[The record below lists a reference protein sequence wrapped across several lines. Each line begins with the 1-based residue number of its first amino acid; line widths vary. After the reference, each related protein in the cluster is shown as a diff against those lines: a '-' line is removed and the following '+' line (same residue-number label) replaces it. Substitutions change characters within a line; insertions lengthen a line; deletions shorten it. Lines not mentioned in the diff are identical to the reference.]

1 MRREVLKR
9 SRSNSYMNDRQT
21 SKTGGTGRQWPRVKR
36 RALRIGFALVVT
48 LVGVVLSFWWMDRY
62 VTVLAWPAIG
72 LAQAGINYAW
82 LIIPSLFAGWLYW
95 IGRQTFRQG
104 WLRFSFMTVLLVAS
118 YCLLARW
125 FLTGTPSP
133 QPLSDRFAGDGSMQL
148 AYRQAYDAGFR
159 DGMVGMLRS
168 YCFMP
173 EAETLGSYEG
183 AYAGMQVWSRMWG
196 KSLSNHEERLMRG
209 WAGIDGVDLKVSE

>member
-1 MRREVLKR
+1 MSDEQRLMT
-9 SRSNSYMNDRQT
+9 SGDRCRW
-21 SKTGGTGRQWPRVKR
+21 SCLRL
-36 RALRIGFALVVT
+36 RALRICFALVVT

-62 VTVLAWPAIG
+62 VTVLAWPAIA
-72 LAQAGINYAW
+72 LAQLGIKYSW

-95 IGRQTFRQG
+95 VGRQTFRQG
-104 WLRFSFMTVLLVAS
+104 WLRSSYMTVLVVAG

-133 QPLSDRFAGDGSMQL
+133 PPLSDRFANDDSKQL
-148 AYRQAYDAGFR
+148 VYRQAYDAGFR

-183 AYAGMQVWSRMWG
+183 AYTGMQVWTRMWG
-196 KSLSNHEERLMRG
+196 KSLSDSEERLMRG